1 MSDQT
6 RELHIQNVSVSFGAD
21 RPAVNSASLT
31 IPCGRVVSLLG
42 PSGSGKSSLLRAV
55 AGLEPITSGD
65 ITFSGHVW
73 SDETTSLPPEKRS
86 CGVVFQDFALFP
98 HLDAQDNVGFG
109 LKQLSGRNRKTR
121 IQSALETVELA
132 HKAKSYP
139 HELSGGEQ
147 QRIALAR
154 ALAPRPDIM
163 LLDEP
168 FSGLDR
174 RLRTELRWTTIQAL
188 RQSGTAAL
196 VVTHDAEEAMTLA
209 DEIALMTDGEI
220 IQTGA
225 PDHVYL
231 NPVSESAARLMGDIE
246 VFEGQVTDGVI
257 STPLGTLPAENLEP
271 GQSAKVLIRPEG
283 IVIGQAGPDSVSGR
297 VIDRLVRT
305 GYADL
310 VIVLC
315 DDLKVTARIGL
326 SLNAKAGDEVHL
338 RLEQDFVTVI
348 AD

>member
-1 MSDQT
+1 MSDQS
-6 RELHIQNVSVSFGAD
+6 RELHISDVSVSFGAE
-21 RPAVNSASLT
+21 RPAVNSASLS

-65 ITFSGHVW
+65 ITFSGQIW
-73 SDETTSLPPEKRS
+73 SDETTSLPPEKRR

-98 HLDAQDNVGFG
+98 HLNVQDNVGFG
-109 LKQLSGRNRKTR
+109 VKQLSGRDRKTR
-121 IQSALETVELA
+121 ILSALETVELA
-132 HKAKSYP
+132 HKARSYP

-154 ALAPRPDIM
+154 ALAPRPDVM

-231 NPVSESAARLMGDIE
+231 NPVSESAARLMGDIV
-246 VFEGQVTDGVI
+246 VFKSQVSDGLI
-257 STPLGTLPAENLEP
+257 STPLGAVPAEHLKP
-271 GQSAKVLIRPEG
+271 GQPTKVLVRPEG
-283 IVIGQAGPDSVSGR
+283 ITLGQAGPDSVKGR
-297 VIDRLVRT
+297 VIERLVRT
-305 GYADL
+305 GYAELIIALSDNL
-310 VIVLC
+310 Q
-315 DDLKVTARIGL
+315 VTARVGL
-326 SLNAKAGDEVHL
+326 SLNAKAGDDVHL